1 MDEVLSEAEYKHMK
15 DYINAIDSYI
25 KTNKE
30 EYERRLS
37 LCKSCDYLINGMCKH
52 CGCFVEMRAAVS
64 KNYCPDKN
72 RYW

>member
-1 MDEVLSEAEYKHMK
+1 MDEVLNEAEYKHMK
-15 DYINAIDSYI
+15 DYISAIDDYI

-37 LCKSCDYLINGMCKH
+37 LCKRCDYLINGMCKH

-72 RYW
+72 KYW

>member
-1 MDEVLSEAEYKHMK
+1 MDEVLSKEEYLHMK
-15 DYINAIDSYI
+15 EYLSAIDDYI
-25 KTNKE
+25 KTDKE
-30 EYERRLS
+30 EYEERLNI
-37 LCKSCDYLINGMCKH
+37 CKECDSLINGMCKH